1 MKKAEITVAE
11 PVLVVQEGSELK
23 LTETGDLIVFRA
35 GANGQTFTNATNIA
49 RSMKEFDTDATEDFI
64 AIALAVLLAT
74 TNGTPVSEAYM
85 LDLPINDYNQL
96 KQAAFDLMGYDGPQP
111 VYNEATKRY
120 DITLP
125 LTGKLFSVRRLSG
138 RDGISIAKKQKA
150 NPHSNANNIAMT
162 VAGRLDGEDMIPE
175 ALDDIPLLDYAA
187 ALLAFTQAV
196 NPESPILEVV
206 S

>member
-1 MKKAEITVAE
+1 MKKVDAVAN
-11 PVLVVQEGSELK
+11 PVLVVQEGSETR

-64 AIALAVLLAT
+64 AIALSILLGT
-74 TNGTPVSEAYM
+74 TNGVPITEAYM
-85 LDLPINDYNQL
+85 LDLPLNDYNQL
-96 KQAAFDLMGYDGPQP
+96 KEFAFETMAYDGPQP
-111 VYNEATKRY
+111 VYNPETKRY

-150 NPHSNANNIAMT
+150 NPQSNANNIAMT
-162 VAGRLDGEDMIPE
+162 VAGRLDGEDMIIE
-175 ALDDIPLLDYAA
+175 ALDDVPLKDYAA

-196 NPESPILEVV
+196 NPESPTLEVV